1 MWLAKKSARAGVERE
16 EGARIGAVTIA
27 GASPAAECGGER
39 RALMVAS
46 PGGVA
51 WLPRVG
57 EEALLLRCGD
67 GEAVAG
73 VLSAASAG
81 LQPGEVCVFSAG
93 GATLLLKNDGTVLL
107 TGNVEVTGTL
117 KINGAP
123 VATAAI

>member
-1 MWLAKKSARAGVERE
+1 MRLAIGKAAGQQIAQR
-16 EGARIGAVTIA
+16 GAGQ
-27 GASPAAECGGER
+27 
-39 RALMVAS
+39 
-46 PGGVA
+46 
-51 WLPRVG
+51 
-57 EEALLLRCGD
+57 ALLLRCGD

-73 VLSAASAG
+73 VLSAAPAG

-107 TGNVEVTGTL
+107 TWNVEVTGTL